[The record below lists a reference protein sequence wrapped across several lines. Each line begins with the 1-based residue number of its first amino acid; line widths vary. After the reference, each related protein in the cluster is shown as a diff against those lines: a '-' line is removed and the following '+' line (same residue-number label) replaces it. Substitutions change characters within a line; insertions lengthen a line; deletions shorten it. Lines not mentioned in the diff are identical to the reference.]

1 MIIEKIQ
8 KNKIYLSTE
17 EILDIS
23 PLIKQRY
30 NLKVNE
36 NIESLYDTIS
46 YEASIE
52 KGIFLLSLKDRT
64 KKELFL
70 KLKEKYKN
78 IKMIEKALL
87 KLEEL
92 GYIDDFNYATLYIKS
107 KKYGKKRVVYSLL
120 QKGLSKEII
129 EEAFIYVEENEREDD
144 IKSFEEEKLEKLIL
158 KNLKKDEKKLIQYLI
173 RQGFELNEI
182 LRKMKEFNKNNEFFD
197 LEGE

>member
-36 NIESLYDTIS
+36 NIESLYDDIS

-70 KLKEKYKN
+70 KLKEKYRN
-78 IKMIEKALL
+78 MRMVEKAVL

-92 GYIDDFNYATLYIKS
+92 GYINDFNYATLYIKS
-107 KKYGKKRVVYSLL
+107 KKYGKKKVFYSLF

-129 EEAFIYVEENEREDD
+129 EDAFIYVEENEREEN

-158 KNLKKDEKKLIQYLI
+158 KNLKKEEKKLIQYLI

-182 LRKMKEFNKNNEFFD
+182 LRKMKEFNKNSRFFD

>member
-36 NIESLYDTIS
+36 NIESLYDDIS

-70 KLKEKYKN
+70 KLKEKYRN
-78 IKMIEKALL
+78 MRMVEKAVL

-92 GYIDDFNYATLYIKS
+92 GYINDFNYATLYIKS
-107 KKYGKKRVVYSLL
+107 KKYGKKKVFYSLF

-129 EEAFIYVEENEREDD
+129 EDAFIYVEENEREEN
-144 IKSFEEEKLEKLIL
+144 IKSFEEEKLEKLIS

-182 LRKMKEFNKNNEFFD
+182 LRKMKEFNKNSRFFD

>member
-23 PLIKQRY
+23 PLIRQKY

-36 NIESLYDTIS
+36 NIESLYDDIS
-46 YEASIE
+46 YESSIE

-78 IKMIEKALL
+78 IKMIEKAIL

-92 GYIDDFNYATLYIKS
+92 GYINDFNYATLYIKS

-129 EEAFIYVEENEREDD
+129 EDAFIYVEKNEREDD

-158 KNLKKDEKKLIQYLI
+158 KNFKKDEKKLIQYLI

-182 LRKMKEFNKNNEFFD
+182 LRKMKEFNKNSGFFD

>member
-23 PLIKQRY
+23 PLIRQKY

-36 NIESLYDTIS
+36 NIESLYDDIS
-46 YEASIE
+46 YESSIE

-78 IKMIEKALL
+78 IKMIEKAIL

-92 GYIDDFNYATLYIKS
+92 GYINDFNYATLYIKS
-107 KKYGKKRVVYSLL
+107 KKYGKKKVFYSLF

-129 EEAFIYVEENEREDD
+129 EDAFIYVEENEREEN

-182 LRKMKEFNKNNEFFD
+182 LRKMKEFNKNSRFFD

>member
-23 PLIKQRY
+23 PLIRQKY

-36 NIESLYDTIS
+36 NIESLYDDIS
-46 YEASIE
+46 YESSIE

-78 IKMIEKALL
+78 IKMIEKAIL

-92 GYIDDFNYATLYIKS
+92 GYINDFNYATLYIKS

-129 EEAFIYVEENEREDD
+129 EDAFIYVEKNEREDD

-158 KNLKKDEKKLIQYLI
+158 KNFKKDEKKLIQYLI

-182 LRKMKEFNKNNEFFD
+182 LRKMKEFNKNSRFFD

>member
-36 NIESLYDTIS
+36 NIESLYDDIS

-70 KLKEKYKN
+70 KLKEKYRN
-78 IKMIEKALL
+78 MRMVEKAVLE
-87 KLEEL
+87 LEEL
-92 GYIDDFNYATLYIKS
+92 GYINDFNYATLYIKS
-107 KKYGKKRVVYSLL
+107 KKYGKKKVFYSLF

-129 EEAFIYVEENEREDD
+129 EDAFIYVEENEREEN

-182 LRKMKEFNKNNEFFD
+182 LRKMKEFNKNSRFFD

>member
-36 NIESLYDTIS
+36 NIESLYDDIS

-70 KLKEKYKN
+70 KLKEKYRN
-78 IKMIEKALL
+78 MRMVEKAVL

-92 GYIDDFNYATLYIKS
+92 GYINDFNYATLYIKS
-107 KKYGKKRVVYSLL
+107 KKYGKKKVFYSLF

-129 EEAFIYVEENEREDD
+129 EDAFIYVEENEREEN

-158 KNLKKDEKKLIQYLI
+158 KNKKKDEKKLIQYLI

-182 LRKMKEFNKNNEFFD
+182 LRKMKEFNKNSRFFD

>member
-36 NIESLYDTIS
+36 NIESLYDDIS

-70 KLKEKYKN
+70 KLKEKYRN
-78 IKMIEKALL
+78 MRMVEKAVL

-92 GYIDDFNYATLYIKS
+92 GYINDFNYATLYIKS
-107 KKYGKKRVVYSLL
+107 KKYGKKKVFYSLF

-129 EEAFIYVEENEREDD
+129 EDAFIYVEENEREEN

-158 KNLKKDEKKLIQYLI
+158 KNFKKDEKKLIQYLI

-182 LRKMKEFNKNNEFFD
+182 LRKMKEFNKNSRFFD

>member
-36 NIESLYDTIS
+36 NIESLYDDIS

-70 KLKEKYKN
+70 KLKEKYRN
-78 IKMIEKALL
+78 MRMLEKAVL

-92 GYIDDFNYATLYIKS
+92 GYINDFNYATLYIKS
-107 KKYGKKRVVYSLL
+107 KKYGKKKVFYSLF

-129 EEAFIYVEENEREDD
+129 EDAFIYVEENEREEN

-182 LRKMKEFNKNNEFFD
+182 LRKMKEFNKNSRFFD

>member
-36 NIESLYDTIS
+36 NIESLYDDIS

-70 KLKEKYKN
+70 KLKEKYRN
-78 IKMIEKALL
+78 MRMVEKAVL

-92 GYIDDFNYATLYIKS
+92 GYINDFNYATLYIKS
-107 KKYGKKRVVYSLL
+107 KKYGKKKVFYSLF

-129 EEAFIYVEENEREDD
+129 EDAFIYVEENEREEN

-182 LRKMKEFNKNNEFFD
+182 LRKMKEFNKNSGFFD

>member
-36 NIESLYDTIS
+36 NIESLYDDIS

-70 KLKEKYKN
+70 KLKEKYRN
-78 IKMIEKALL
+78 MRMVEKAVL

-92 GYIDDFNYATLYIKS
+92 GYINDFNYATLYIKS
-107 KKYGKKRVVYSLL
+107 KKYGKKKV
-120 QKGLSKEII
+120 
-129 EEAFIYVEENEREDD
+129 F
-144 IKSFEEEKLEKLIL
+144 
-158 KNLKKDEKKLIQYLI
+158 
-173 RQGFELNEI
+173 
-182 LRKMKEFNKNNEFFD
+182 
-197 LEGE
+197 

>member
-36 NIESLYDTIS
+36 NIESLYDDIS

-70 KLKEKYKN
+70 KLKEKYRN
-78 IKMIEKALL
+78 MRMVEKAVL

-92 GYIDDFNYATLYIKS
+92 GYINDFNYATLYIKS
-107 KKYGKKRVVYSLL
+107 KKYGKKKVFYSLF

-129 EEAFIYVEENEREDD
+129 EEAFIYVEENEREEN

-182 LRKMKEFNKNNEFFD
+182 LRKMKEFNKNSRFFD

>member
-23 PLIKQRY
+23 PLIRQKY

-36 NIESLYDTIS
+36 NIESLYDDIS
-46 YEASIE
+46 YESSIE

-78 IKMIEKALL
+78 IKMIEKAIL

-92 GYIDDFNYATLYIKS
+92 GYINDFNYATLYIKS
-107 KKYGKKRVVYSLL
+107 KKYGKKKVFYSLF

-129 EEAFIYVEENEREDD
+129 EDAFIYVEENEREEN

-182 LRKMKEFNKNNEFFD
+182 LRKMKEFNKNSGFFD

>member
-36 NIESLYDTIS
+36 NIESLYDDIS

-70 KLKEKYKN
+70 KLKEKYRN
-78 IKMIEKALL
+78 MRMVEKAVL

-92 GYIDDFNYATLYIKS
+92 GYINDFNYATLYIKS
-107 KKYGKKRVVYSLL
+107 KKYGKKKVFYSLF

-129 EEAFIYVEENEREDD
+129 EDAFIYVEENEREEN

-182 LRKMKEFNKNNEFFD
+182 LRKMKEFNKNNGFFD

>member
-36 NIESLYDTIS
+36 NIESLYDDIS

-70 KLKEKYKN
+70 KLKEKYRN
-78 IKMIEKALL
+78 MRMVEKAVL
-87 KLEEL
+87 KLEDL
-92 GYIDDFNYATLYIKS
+92 GYINDFNYATLYIKS
-107 KKYGKKRVVYSLL
+107 KHFSLNHY
-120 QKGLSKEII
+120 K
-129 EEAFIYVEENEREDD
+129 FR
-144 IKSFEEEKLEKLIL
+144 
-158 KNLKKDEKKLIQYLI
+158 
-173 RQGFELNEI
+173 
-182 LRKMKEFNKNNEFFD
+182 
-197 LEGE
+197 

>member
-36 NIESLYDTIS
+36 NIESLYDDIS

-70 KLKEKYKN
+70 KLKEKYRN
-78 IKMIEKALL
+78 MRMVEKAVL

-92 GYIDDFNYATLYIKS
+92 GYINDFNYATLYIKS

-129 EEAFIYVEENEREDD
+129 EDAFIYVEKNEREDD

-158 KNLKKDEKKLIQYLI
+158 KNFKKDEKKLIQYLI

-182 LRKMKEFNKNNEFFD
+182 LRKMKEFNKNSGFFD

>member
-36 NIESLYDTIS
+36 NIESLYDDIS

-70 KLKEKYKN
+70 KLKEKYRN
-78 IKMIEKALL
+78 MRMVEKAVL

-92 GYIDDFNYATLYIKS
+92 GYINDFNYATLYIKS
-107 KKYGKKRVVYSLL
+107 KKYGKKKVFYSLF

-129 EEAFIYVEENEREDD
+129 EDAFIYVEENEREEN
-144 IKSFEEEKLEKLIL
+144 IKSFEEEKLEKLVL

-182 LRKMKEFNKNNEFFD
+182 LRKMKEFNKNSRFFD

>member
-36 NIESLYDTIS
+36 NIESLYDDIS

-70 KLKEKYKN
+70 KLKEKYRN
-78 IKMIEKALL
+78 MRMVEKAVL

-92 GYIDDFNYATLYIKS
+92 GYINDFNYATLYIKS

-182 LRKMKEFNKNNEFFD
+182 LRKMKEFNKNSRFFD

>member
-36 NIESLYDTIS
+36 NIESLYDDIS

-70 KLKEKYKN
+70 KLKEKYRN
-78 IKMIEKALL
+78 MRMVEKAVL

-92 GYIDDFNYATLYIKS
+92 GYINDFNYAALYIKS
-107 KKYGKKRVVYSLL
+107 KKYGKKKVFYSLF

-129 EEAFIYVEENEREDD
+129 EDAFIYVEENEREEN

-173 RQGFELNEI
+173 RQ
-182 LRKMKEFNKNNEFFD
+182 
-197 LEGE
+197 

>member
-36 NIESLYDTIS
+36 NIESLYDDIS

-70 KLKEKYKN
+70 KLKEKYRN
-78 IKMIEKALL
+78 MRMVEKAVL

-92 GYIDDFNYATLYIKS
+92 GYINDFNYATLYIKS
-107 KKYGKKRVVYSLL
+107 KKYGKK
-120 QKGLSKEII
+120 
-129 EEAFIYVEENEREDD
+129 
-144 IKSFEEEKLEKLIL
+144 
-158 KNLKKDEKKLIQYLI
+158 KKINFRY
-173 RQGFELNEI
+173 
-182 LRKMKEFNKNNEFFD
+182 NKN
-197 LEGE
+197 

>member
-23 PLIKQRY
+23 PLMKQRY
-30 NLKVNE
+30 NE
-36 NIESLYDTIS
+36 NIESLYDDIS

-70 KLKEKYKN
+70 KLKEKYRN
-78 IKMIEKALL
+78 MRMVEKAVL

-92 GYIDDFNYATLYIKS
+92 GYINDFNYATLYIKS
-107 KKYGKKRVVYSLL
+107 KKYGKKKVFYSLF

-129 EEAFIYVEENEREDD
+129 EDAFIYVEENEREEN

-182 LRKMKEFNKNNEFFD
+182 LRKMKEFNKNSRFFD

>member
-36 NIESLYDTIS
+36 NIESLYDDIS

-70 KLKEKYKN
+70 KLKEKYRN
-78 IKMIEKALL
+78 MRMVEKAVL

-92 GYIDDFNYATLYIKS
+92 GYINDFNYATLYIKS
-107 KKYGKKRVVYSLL
+107 KKYGKKKVFYSLF

-129 EEAFIYVEENEREDD
+129 EDAFIYVEENEREEN

-182 LRKMKEFNKNNEFFD
+182 LRKMKEFNKNSRFFD